1 MTRRAAIL
9 GGLAAGYYPAP
20 AERGRQAHG
29 RQTAGLPTR
38 IAAASW
44 SPVTRAQQYRVKA
57 EECRDQAERARVP
70 GVREQ
75 WLRLASQWERLAK
88 EAERQSGQFAEQ
100 PGVSRRRG

>member
-1 MTRRAAIL
+1 MGA
-9 GGLAAGYYPAP
+9 
-20 AERGRQAHG
+20 RQAHG
-29 RQTAGLPTR
+29 RQTAGLLTR

-44 SPVTRAQQYRVKA
+44 SPVTRAYQYRVKA
-57 EECRDQAERARVP
+57 GECRDQAERARVP

-100 PGVSRRRG
+100 PGVVALVRGRPNFAVIQMCALA